1 MPLRRQRAW
10 ICFLLTSLFVG
21 ATARVEADERL
32 TSRADQERAFDDEV
46 RALAR
51 LLELPGMVVAV
62 AQDGKIIH
70 RVEHG
75 YADVE
80 TEIQATVDH
89 IFWLASVT
97 KTFTATMIMQMVDGG
112 LISLDD
118 RMIDYWYPSFFPMR
132 INSEYRLRHVL
143 GHTARPSGS
152 RRRPRGIRGAPTPG
166 HAQGL

>member
-1 MPLRRQRAW
+1 MPLRRQHAW

-21 ATARVEADERL
+21 AMARVEADERL
-32 TSRADQERAFDDEV
+32 TTRAEHERAFDDEV

-97 KTFTATMIMQMVDGG
+97 KTFTATMIMQMVDEG

-118 RMIDYWYPSFFPMR
+118 RMIDYWYPSFYPMR

-152 RRRPRGIRGAPTPG
+152 RRPRGIRGG